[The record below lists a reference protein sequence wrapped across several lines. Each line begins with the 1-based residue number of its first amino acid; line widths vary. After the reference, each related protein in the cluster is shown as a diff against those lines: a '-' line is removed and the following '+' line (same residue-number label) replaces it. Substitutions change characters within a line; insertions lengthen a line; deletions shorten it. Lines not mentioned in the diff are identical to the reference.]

1 MVIQSKVF
9 TDNTKGTCCGKRGGG
24 GGLPKGSCCITE
36 LVINCHHASTVNK
49 KYVLEKEN
57 NVKLLEKSFTG
68 ERIVHKLTGRGG
80 VEKRGEGRSCGRGER
95 V

>member
-9 TDNTKGTCCGKRGGG
+9 TDNTKGTCSTQGGVG
-24 GGLPKGSCCITE
+24 EGRRKGSCCITE

-80 VEKRGEGRSCGRGER
+80 EEKQGEGRSR
-95 V
+95 